1 MNTDLIKIFAM
12 GCKYYAEEIEQGYII
27 PTYLLKEDNTHIS
40 IIKNRRDALIAN
52 ESSFSKKFEEDIEK
66 IKNELTQEKDFTKYI
81 KEFPVPIMDREL
93 WKEILTKEKVPKT
106 RTELW
111 EKHYILSD
119 YFFYKAKFIVEID
132 SSFHDEKAIDD
143 RVRDTYM
150 YFKYG
155 LPTYRFYEYG
165 KSTIVRGKFYKSI
178 KKNIKNSYSSLSGL
192 NVYNNYMF
200 DFSDIIVNNFI
211 ISNKGAL
218 EFIDKLYRYIGG
230 YNNFKFRKG
239 IILTLRDIYNIDSR
253 NFGVFTNRDQL
264 NMFLDNIIGIMRSV
278 FKVSLHIHQS
288 MLYTIEEVLWALS
301 EKTNTSRWDN
311 IRGTKIP
318 YWITRIFGNP
328 EQNDRVNWNNMEKEK
343 IDDNIQEL
351 INNLQKFGYF

>member
-27 PTYLLKEDNTHIS
+27 PTYLLKEDGSHIS
-40 IIKNRRDALIAN
+40 ILKNRKDALIAN
-52 ESSFSKKFEEDIEK
+52 ESSFSKKFEEDMEK

-93 WKEILTKEKVPKT
+93 WEEILSKEEVPKT

-132 SSFHDEKAIDD
+132 SSYHDEKAIDD

-165 KSTIVRGKFYKSI
+165 KSDITRIKFYKSI

-211 ISNKGAL
+211 ISNRGAL

-230 YNNFKFRKG
+230 YNSFKFRKG
-239 IILTLRDIYNIDSR
+239 VILTLRDIYNIDPR
-253 NFGVFTNRDQL
+253 NFGIFTNKDQL
-264 NMFLDNIIGIMRSV
+264 EIFLDNVIGMMKSV

-301 EKTNTSRWDN
+301 EKNNLGKWNLINLDN
-311 IRGTKIP
+311 IP
-318 YWITRIFGNP
+318 FWITSIFGKP
-328 EQNDRVNWNNMEKEK
+328 TTKEIKNNVTN
-343 IDDNIQEL
+343 IVGNTDDNIQDL
-351 INNLQKFGYF
+351 ITNLKYYGY

>member
-1 MNTDLIKIFAM
+1 
-12 GCKYYAEEIEQGYII
+12 
-27 PTYLLKEDNTHIS
+27 
-40 IIKNRRDALIAN
+40 
-52 ESSFSKKFEEDIEK
+52 
-66 IKNELTQEKDFTKYI
+66 
-81 KEFPVPIMDREL
+81 
-93 WKEILTKEKVPKT
+93 
-106 RTELW
+106 
-111 EKHYILSD
+111 
-119 YFFYKAKFIVEID
+119 
-132 SSFHDEKAIDD
+132 
-143 RVRDTYM
+143 
-150 YFKYG
+150 
-155 LPTYRFYEYG
+155 
-165 KSTIVRGKFYKSI
+165 
-178 KKNIKNSYSSLSGL
+178 
-192 NVYNNYMF
+192 MF

-253 NFGVFTNRDQL
+253 NFGVFTNKDQL

-328 EQNDRVNWNNMEKEK
+328 EQM
-343 IDDNIQEL
+343 IEL
-351 INNLQKFGYF
+351 IGTTWKKKR

>member
-1 MNTDLIKIFAM
+1 M
-12 GCKYYAEEIEQGYII
+12 
-27 PTYLLKEDNTHIS
+27 LLSLMKVV
-40 IIKNRRDALIAN
+40 
-52 ESSFSKKFEEDIEK
+52 FSKKFEEDIEK

-253 NFGVFTNRDQL
+253 NFGVFTNKDQL